1 MTTNELGTNGG
12 SDTSSSLSQSPTS
25 PAGRETARTGRE
37 KQRYDEHEQRLVA
50 GYVTR
55 VFFTLIPNPSPALSM
70 CDEYRQASACFD
82 TCSVGTRGE
91 GSTRTLAEH
100 LHHPPASKAKARPKC
115 GSYRLTFASGL
126 VFFNRPRSNQTL
138 TSNLVLTSTP
148 NLPTGAYRSGV
159 TPPSRAASRCSWSA
173 TSTTTA

>member
-55 VFFTLIPNPSPALSM
+55 VFFTLIPNPSLFRCVMNTVMHPRVLIRA
-70 CDEYRQASACFD
+70 R
-82 TCSVGTRGE
+82 SVHAERVP
-91 GSTRTLAEH
+91 RTPAEH
-100 LHHPPASKAKARPKC
+100 LHHPPAPKA
-115 GSYRLTFASGL
+115 S
-126 VFFNRPRSNQTL
+126 QT
-138 TSNLVLTSTP
+138 
-148 NLPTGAYRSGV
+148 
-159 TPPSRAASRCSWSA
+159 
-173 TSTTTA
+173 

>member
-55 VFFTLIPNPSPALSM
+55 VFFTLIPNPSPALSV
-70 CDEYRQASACFD
+70 CDEYRQASACF
-82 TCSVGTRGE
+82 
-91 GSTRTLAEH
+91 RT
-100 LHHPPASKAKARPKC
+100 
-115 GSYRLTFASGL
+115 
-126 VFFNRPRSNQTL
+126 
-138 TSNLVLTSTP
+138 
-148 NLPTGAYRSGV
+148 V
-159 TPPSRAASRCSWSA
+159 T
-173 TSTTTA
+173 